1 MEFAVEFPLPRH
13 GEGVVYVCSW
23 CNFANHLPAFHGAPS
38 HQLSVLPFQSSHFSS
53 THWLFKNTYVF
64 HRSVALCFWLF
75 LRGIC
80 FLYILASERKGRLPS
95 VFMAPQHWTSA
106 CTVSLSCRHV
116 GILCRDAQKGMLGTE
131 QHTGIK
137 SMEPGALRV
146 VQPGLV
152 FPEGLVWHVF
162 KGRWKAAQAAAY

>member
-1 MEFAVEFPLPRH
+1 MFMCVH
-13 GEGVVYVCSW
+13 GVILLTTYS
-23 CNFANHLPAFHGAPS
+23 AFHGAPS
-38 HQLSVLPFQSSHFSS
+38 HQLLVLPLQSSHYSS
-53 THWLFKNTYVF
+53 AHWLFKNTYVF

-80 FLYILASERKGRLPS
+80 FLYILASERMGRLPS

-137 SMEPGALRV
+137 STELEALTV
-146 VQPGLV
+146 VQLGLV
-152 FPEGLVWHVF
+152 FPKDLLLLFF
-162 KGRWKAAQAAAY
+162 KGRYSQPELQVTRSCRLSFV

>member
-1 MEFAVEFPLPRH
+1 MSVCVH
-13 GEGVVYVCSW
+13 GVILLTTYS
-23 CNFANHLPAFHGAPS
+23 AFHGAPS
-38 HQLSVLPFQSSHFSS
+38 HQLSVLPLQSSHYSS
-53 THWLFKNTYVF
+53 AHWLFKNTYVF

-80 FLYILASERKGRLPS
+80 FLYILASERMGRLPS

-106 CTVSLSCRHV
+106 CTVSLSCRHT

-131 QHTGIK
+131 QHTGVK
-137 SMEPGALRV
+137 STEPEALRV

-152 FPEGLVWHVF
+152 FLKGVF
-162 KGRWKAAQAAAY
+162 QRQVFSA

>member
-1 MEFAVEFPLPRH
+1 MGKGLF
-13 GEGVVYVCSW
+13 YVCSW
-23 CNFANHLPAFHGAPS
+23 CNFANHLSAFHSAPS
-38 HQLSVLPFQSSHFSS
+38 HQLSVLPFQSSHYSS

-80 FLYILASERKGRLPS
+80 FLYILALERKGRLPS

-106 CTVSLSCRHV
+106 CTVSLSCRHM

-131 QHTGIK
+131 QHTAIK
-137 SMEPGALRV
+137 SSGALRV
-146 VQPGLV
+146 LQLSLV
-152 FPEGLVWHVF
+152 FPRGLGYDTF
-162 KGRWKAAQAAAY
+162 PKAGKRQPKLQLTRSCRLSLV